1 MILNIAKEAKLLRLD
16 VNYLET
22 EMIFSSICSK
32 HSMNTLLTYIGNTK
46 NFSTPKKLVAFIGVN
61 TSVSQSI
68 SFTST
73 HNKFTKRGSNF
84 TRKILF
90 NLALASI
97 KSFQNGVTAN
107 TVLLVYYKKLTTSKS
122 KKVAISAII
131 RKTKS

>member
-1 MILNIAKEAKLLRLD
+1 
-16 VNYLET
+16 
-22 EMIFSSICSK
+22 
-32 HSMNTLLTYIGNTK
+32 MNTLLTYIGNTK

-122 KKVAISAII
+122 KKVAIRAII